1 MEKLRQKLL
10 LNEEFRE
17 EYFINLLANL
27 IYQSRQ
33 GNIKEIQAVKDMLN
47 KLNVKIDERR
57 EICQQF

>member
-17 EYFINLLANL
+17 EYLINLLANL

-33 GNIKEIQAVKDMLN
+33 GNIKEIQAV
-47 KLNVKIDERR
+47 R
-57 EICQQF
+57 EMMQELVAIHET